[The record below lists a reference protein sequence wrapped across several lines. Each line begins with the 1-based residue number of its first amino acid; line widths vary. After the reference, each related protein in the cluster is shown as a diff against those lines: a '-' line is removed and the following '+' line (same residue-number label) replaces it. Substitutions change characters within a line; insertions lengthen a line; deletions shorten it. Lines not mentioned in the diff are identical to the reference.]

1 MQQAIRT
8 SLLICVVTVV
18 VNAADRNWNIGND
31 VQWNNIATWH
41 EGAIP
46 TAADDVYLNVGST
59 ISVSG
64 SDASANSVAL
74 HNSAGTCSLKVQN
87 GAGLTVTEGVTD
99 PGSGTAKV
107 RVENT
112 NPATAA
118 SRLAA
123 SSLQTRILEIKGY
136 LETDYDIALD
146 V

>member
-87 GAGLTVTEGVTD
+87 GAGLPTRAAALRKCGLRIQIPLPPLRAWQPHPCR
-99 PGSGTAKV
+99 PGS
-107 RVENT
+107 
-112 NPATAA
+112 
-118 SRLAA
+118 
-123 SSLQTRILEIKGY
+123 
-136 LETDYDIALD
+136 
-146 V
+146 